1 MATALLSLGANT
13 PNKREAITNAIKA
26 IGQIA
31 SITAQ
36 TPIYETP
43 AEGSIVAQPYANA
56 LLLITTAGEY
66 ATLRETFKNWEKET
80 GRTPQSKLQGIV
92 PLDIDIIKWNDTL
105 LKERDM
111 EYEYMKKGL
120 QLLDNTHC

>member
-13 PNKREAITNAIKA
+13 TDKREAITNAIKA

-56 LLLITTAGEY
+56 LLLISTSSEY
-66 ATLRETFKNWEKET
+66 ATLRETFKTWERNA

-111 EYEYMKKGL
+111 EFEYMKKGL